1 MTSNDGDI
9 LRRNIVANPEDDLAR
24 LVYADWLEE
33 NDQATR
39 AAFIRVQVEAAREER
54 CEPFGPAARRLSTTA
69 RKLLDGNK
77 GAWTSLGQRVLRWE
91 FRRGFVEHV
100 EVNVASFPRDAAE
113 MLTAEPI
120 RSLQMTR
127 FISAARTISLLP
139 FFETRHLN
147 RITHL
152 DLTGLHLSPVELD
165 PLLNCPELD
174 NLTDLCLRDL
184 PVLPEWMESLL
195 FGASLPRL
203 AGLNLADLSHLG
215 PCLAGA
221 LPLCPHRTFKR
232 LDLSRIAFTSAELQR
247 VLGSRCLRQLE
258 ELRLGWLTGSGR
270 EGAVS
275 HLDLSWGL
283 IPWTELRLLDLYGQ
297 GVGNEGIV
305 QIVQALARRS
315 EPNRLRW
322 LGLAYNKLGAEAVR
336 TLVRSDAAKIRL
348 HHLDLRGN
356 DLSLAQIDALHLRFP
371 EAVILTRDV

>member
-1 MTSNDGDI
+1 
-9 LRRNIVANPEDDLAR
+9 
-24 LVYADWLEE
+24 
-33 NDQATR
+33 
-39 AAFIRVQVEAAREER
+39 
-54 CEPFGPAARRLSTTA
+54 
-69 RKLLDGNK
+69 
-77 GAWTSLGQRVLRWE
+77 
-91 FRRGFVEHV
+91 
-100 EVNVASFPRDAAE
+100 
-113 MLTAEPI
+113 
-120 RSLQMTR
+120 
-127 FISAARTISLLP
+127 
-139 FFETRHLN
+139 
-147 RITHL
+147 
-152 DLTGLHLSPVELD
+152 
-165 PLLNCPELD
+165 
-174 NLTDLCLRDL
+174 
-184 PVLPEWMESLL
+184 
-195 FGASLPRL
+195 
-203 AGLNLADLSHLG
+203 
-215 PCLAGA
+215 
-221 LPLCPHRTFKR
+221 
-232 LDLSRIAFTSAELQR
+232 